1 MRLQDRDW
9 VFRREGA
16 QRFRQI
22 EIHSVDQTER
32 MGCNKSRTEHVQAG
46 QEIVINALEFASA
59 MAEQQ
64 K

>member
-9 VFRREGA
+9 VFRKEGA

-22 EIHSVDQTER
+22 EIHSVAQTED
-32 MGCNKSRTEHVQAG
+32 GLQQIKDGTVQAG
-46 QEIVINALEFASA
+46 EEIVFNALEFASA